1 VTRLSA
7 LAASASIV
15 AAGCAGDLGA
25 GGRLPACGARP
36 IVPPGFAPE
45 ASEKV
50 ELADRVGI
58 REEFRGPGGRR
69 LIFHLGVRPDVE
81 RGLPKVDELP
91 LATVG
96 SGRLRGS
103 GEDWVFAW
111 EETFPCSQ
119 MAVVGSGFE
128 QRSFVLALGHAQ
140 VIPFEAEGGGK
151 AGEGIEEI
159 LEEAEGAQG
168 EEAEQGVAGATAE
181 WVAVFDAAA
190 DPGELDPGVRELRRS
205 AGTSLSISPASC
217 WRGLAPRL
225 RVSRNTYVA
234 AVIAGTEGELD
245 FVVDRVGRIP
255 QVRGLF
261 PRRCPAD

>member
-1 VTRLSA
+1 M
-7 LAASASIV
+7 LAG
-15 AAGCAGDLGA
+15 GCAGDLGA

-45 ASEKV
+45 RSHEV
-50 ELADRVGI
+50 ELEDRVGI
-58 REEFRGPGGRR
+58 REEFRGPEGRR
-69 LIFHLGVRPDVE
+69 LVFHLGVRPDVE
-81 RGLPKVDELP
+81 RGLPRVDELP

-96 SGRLRGS
+96 SGRLLGT
-103 GEDWVFAW
+103 GQDWVFAW

-128 QRSFVLALGHAQ
+128 QRSFVRALGHAQ

-151 AGEGIEEI
+151 AGESIEEI
-159 LEEAEGAQG
+159 LEEAEGGQG
-168 EEAEQGVAGATAE
+168 EEAEQGAAGINAE

-190 DPGELDPGVRELRRS
+190 DPDDLDPGVRELQKA
-205 AGTSLSISPASC
+205 AGTGLAISPASC

-225 RVSRNTYVA
+225 GVSRNSYVS
-234 AVIAGTEGELD
+234 AVVARTETELD
-245 FVVDRVGRIP
+245 FVVDRVGTIP
-255 QVRGLF
+255 RVRGLF